1 MSKNEENS
9 TSNLISRNFLD
20 CFSLVL
26 LKMKE
31 FVKKKTAQL
40 LLQMVIFD
48 GKIVKN
54 GRFYPI

>member
-20 CFSLVL
+20 CFSLAL